1 VQQSSKKHAVTKV
14 AATADVRVKVEFV
27 LRNGRPQESDRG
39 DRADFPVLVFACAW
53 RGACSIGA
61 SLTQFSAETLMS
73 IVRIA
78 LADSQPVFRYG
89 LKLLLDA
96 SGGLN
101 VLGEASDGAEA
112 VDLVRRLQPDLIL
125 IDVNIRG
132 GGLDTIK
139 TLAALPNP
147 VRSLLL
153 MDPVQPDVQAAAMR
167 GGARGVLA
175 KGASM
180 PHFVQAIR
188 GVMGGNYWL
197 DGQLLESVP
206 ERPTKPAPPRPT
218 RKFRLTQR
226 EMQVV
231 AAVADGETNKGI
243 AERFRVSE
251 DTVKHHLSSVFDKV
265 GVSSRLELAIFAFT
279 HGLVMLQDGLVM
291 IQDGILPPV

>member
-1 VQQSSKKHAVTKV
+1 
-14 AATADVRVKVEFV
+14 
-27 LRNGRPQESDRG
+27 
-39 DRADFPVLVFACAW
+39 
-53 RGACSIGA
+53 
-61 SLTQFSAETLMS
+61 MS

-78 LADSQPVFRYG
+78 LADSQPVFRFG

-96 SGGLN
+96 SAGLN
-101 VLGEASDGAEA
+101 VLGEAADSAEA

-132 GGLDTIK
+132 GGLETVK
-139 TLAALPNP
+139 ALATLPSP

-167 GGARGVLA
+167 AGARGVIE

-206 ERPTKPAPPRPT
+206 ERPAKQAPRPA

-265 GVSSRLELAIFAFT
+265 GVSSRLELAVFAFT

-291 IQDGILPPV
+291 IQDGGILPQV

>member
-1 VQQSSKKHAVTKV
+1 
-14 AATADVRVKVEFV
+14 VK
-27 LRNGRPQESDRG
+27 
-39 DRADFPVLVFACAW
+39 
-53 RGACSIGA
+53 
-61 SLTQFSAETLMS
+61 
-73 IVRIA
+73 A
-78 LADSQPVFRYG
+78 LA
-89 LKLLLDA
+89 
-96 SGGLN
+96 
-101 VLGEASDGAEA
+101 
-112 VDLVRRLQPDLIL
+112 
-125 IDVNIRG
+125 
-132 GGLDTIK
+132 
-139 TLAALPNP
+139 TLPSP

-167 GGARGVLA
+167 AGARGVIE

-206 ERPTKPAPPRPT
+206 ERPAKQAPRPA

-265 GVSSRLELAIFAFT
+265 GVSSRLELAVFAFT

-291 IQDGILPPV
+291 IQDGGILPQV

>member
-1 VQQSSKKHAVTKV
+1 M
-14 AATADVRVKVEFV
+14 
-27 LRNGRPQESDRG
+27 N
-39 DRADFPVLVFACAW
+39 
-53 RGACSIGA
+53 
-61 SLTQFSAETLMS
+61 

-96 SGGLN
+96 SGGLS
-101 VLGEASDGAEA
+101 VVGEAADGAEA
-112 VDLVRRLQPDLIL
+112 IDLVRRHQPDLIL

-132 GGLDTIK
+132 GGLETVK
-139 TLAALPNP
+139 GLAALPTP

-153 MDPVQPDVQAAAMR
+153 MDPVQPDAQAAAMR
-167 GGARGVLA
+167 AGARGVIE

-180 PHFVQAIR
+180 PHFLQAIR
-188 GVMGGNYWL
+188 GVMVGNYWV

-206 ERPTKPAPPRPT
+206 ERPRKQPPRPAH
-218 RKFRLTQR
+218 RFRLTQR

-251 DTVKHHLSSVFDKV
+251 DTVKHHLSNVFDKV
-265 GVSSRLELAIFAFT
+265 GVSSRLELAVFAFT